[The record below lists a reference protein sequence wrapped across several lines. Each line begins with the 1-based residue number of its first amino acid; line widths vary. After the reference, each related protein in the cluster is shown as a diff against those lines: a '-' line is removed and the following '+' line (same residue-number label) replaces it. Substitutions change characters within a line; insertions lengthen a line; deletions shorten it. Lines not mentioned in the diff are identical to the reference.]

1 MLLFIIQTI
10 GGAGYQN
17 MSGGGSGGRI
27 AVYWSKRD
35 WWFGQLQS
43 YGGFGLGNGAAGT
56 VYLEVR
62 LQTPVLEVTCN
73 TVSVI

>member
-1 MLLFIIQTI
+1 MFLFIIQTI

-56 VYLEVR
+56 VYLEVVR
-62 LQTPVLEVTCN
+62 
-73 TVSVI
+73 SVRSDL